1 MKRTATLILLLVL
14 LCGCTAAPA
23 KSDDTGLNRYEA
35 TFLTLFDTVTT
46 IVGYAET
53 EEAFTDTA
61 QAFHDE
67 LLEYHQLYD
76 IYNEYEGI
84 NNIKTINDH
93 GWEHP
98 IKVDQRI
105 IDLLLFSKELYTQ
118 TEGRVNIAMGSVLR
132 LWHDARETGIADPSR
147 AALPDQAALE
157 QAAAHTDIDSIQIDV
172 EESTVFLSDPEVK
185 LDVGAIAKGY
195 AVEQVCRNTPSG
207 LLISV
212 GGNVC
217 PTGPKPESGQPWVVG
232 IQDPEDPEQYL
243 HTIYVEDVSVV
254 TSGDYQRYFTVD
266 GVPYHHIIDPD
277 TNYPAGYWRS
287 VTILCRD
294 SGVAD
299 ALSTAL
305 FTLPQEAGQA
315 LLDAF
320 QAEAMWVRQDG
331 TILYSPGFQAYIRV

>member
-61 QAFHDE
+61 QVFHDE

-287 VTILCRD
+287 VTILCGD

-305 FTLPQEAGQA
+305 FTLPQEEGQA

-331 TILYSPGFQAYIRV
+331 TILYSPGFQAYIRI

>member
-23 KSDDTGLNRYEA
+23 KSNDTGLNRYEA

-305 FTLPQEAGQA
+305 FTLPQEEGQA

-320 QAEAMWVRQDG
+320 QAEAMWVRQNG
-331 TILYSPGFQAYIRV
+331 TILYSPGFQAYIRI

>member
-23 KSDDTGLNRYEA
+23 KPDDTGLNRYEA

-61 QAFHDE
+61 QAFHDK

-305 FTLPQEAGQA
+305 FTLPQEEGQA

-331 TILYSPGFQAYIRV
+331 TILYSPGFQAYIRI

>member
-23 KSDDTGLNRYEA
+23 KPDDTGLNRYEA

-195 AVEQVCRNTPSG
+195 AVEQVCRDTPSG

-299 ALSTAL
+299 ALSTTL
-305 FTLPQEAGQA
+305 FTLPQEEGQA

-331 TILYSPGFQAYIRV
+331 TILYSPGFQAYIRI

>member
-61 QAFHDE
+61 QVFHDE

-147 AALPDQAALE
+147 AALPDQASLE

-305 FTLPQEAGQA
+305 FTLPQEEGQA

-331 TILYSPGFQAYIRV
+331 TILYSPGFQAYIRI

>member
-1 MKRTATLILLLVL
+1 MKRTATLILLLAL
-14 LCGCTAAPA
+14 LCGCTAAPSQSENPA
-23 KSDDTGLNRYEA
+23 LQRYEA

-53 EEAFTDTA
+53 EAAFTDTA
-61 QAFHDE
+61 QAIHDE

-93 GWEHP
+93 AWEQP
-98 IKVDQRI
+98 IEVDQRI
-105 IDLLLFSKELYTQ
+105 IDLLLFSKDLHTQ
-118 TEGRVNIAMGSVLR
+118 TRGRVNVAMGSVLG
-132 LWHDARETGIADPSR
+132 LWHDARETGIEDPEA
-147 AALPDQAALE
+147 AALPDQDVLE
-157 QAAAHTDIDSIQIDV
+157 LAAAHTDIDSIQIDQ
-172 EESTVFLSDPEVK
+172 EKRTVFLSDPEVR

-195 AVEQVCRNTPSG
+195 AVEQVCRNAPSG

-212 GGNVC
+212 GGNVRA
-217 PTGPKPESGQPWVVG
+217 TGPKPENGQPWVVG
-232 IQDPEDPEQYL
+232 IQDPDDSEQYL

-277 TNYPAGYWRS
+277 TLFPAGYWRS
-287 VTILCRD
+287 VTILCED

-305 FTLPQEAGQA
+305 FTLPREEGQA

-320 QAEAMWVRQDG
+320 RAKALWVCRDG
-331 TILYSPGFQAYIRV
+331 TALYSPGFQTYIRV

>member
-23 KSDDTGLNRYEA
+23 KPDDTGLNRYEA

-61 QAFHDE
+61 QVFHDE

-305 FTLPQEAGQA
+305 FTLPQEEGQA

-331 TILYSPGFQAYIRV
+331 TILYSPGFQAYIRI

>member
-23 KSDDTGLNRYEA
+23 KSDDTGLNRYES

-61 QAFHDE
+61 QVFHDE

-105 IDLLLFSKELYTQ
+105 IGLLLFSKELYTQ

-217 PTGPKPESGQPWVVG
+217 PSGPKPESGQPWVVG

-305 FTLPQEAGQA
+305 FTLPQEEGQA

-331 TILYSPGFQAYIRV
+331 TILYSPGFQAYIRI

>member
-1 MKRTATLILLLVL
+1 MKRTATLIRLLVL

-23 KSDDTGLNRYEA
+23 KPDDTGLNRYEA

-147 AALPDQAALE
+147 AALPDQTALE

>member
-305 FTLPQEAGQA
+305 FTLPQEEGQA

-320 QAEAMWVRQDG
+320 QAEAMWARQDG
-331 TILYSPGFQAYIRV
+331 TILYSPGFQAYIRI

>member
-23 KSDDTGLNRYEA
+23 KSNDTGLNRYEA

-132 LWHDARETGIADPSR
+132 LWHDARETRIADPSR

-305 FTLPQEAGQA
+305 FTLPQEEGQA

>member
-23 KSDDTGLNRYEA
+23 KPDDTGLNRYEA

-147 AALPDQAALE
+147 AALPDQTALE

>member
-23 KSDDTGLNRYEA
+23 KSNDTGLNRYEA

-305 FTLPQEAGQA
+305 FTLPQEEGQA

-331 TILYSPGFQAYIRV
+331 TILYSPGFQAYIRI

>member
-23 KSDDTGLNRYEA
+23 KSNDTGLNRYEA

-243 HTIYVEDVSVV
+243 HTVYVEDVSVV

-305 FTLPQEAGQA
+305 FTLPQEEGQA

-331 TILYSPGFQAYIRV
+331 TILYSPGFQAYIRI

>member
-23 KSDDTGLNRYEA
+23 KPDNTGLNRYEA

-67 LLEYHQLYD
+67 LLEYHRLYD

-157 QAAAHTDIDSIQIDV
+157 QAAAHTDIDSIQIAV

-305 FTLPQEAGQA
+305 FTLPQEEGQA

-331 TILYSPGFQAYIRV
+331 TILYSPGFQAYIRI

>member
-53 EEAFTDTA
+53 KEAFTDTA

-67 LLEYHQLYD
+67 LLEYHRLYD

-305 FTLPQEAGQA
+305 FTLPQEEGQA

-331 TILYSPGFQAYIRV
+331 TILYSPGFQAYIRI

>member
-23 KSDDTGLNRYEA
+23 KPDDTGLNRYEA

-305 FTLPQEAGQA
+305 FTLPQEEGQA

-320 QAEAMWVRQDG
+320 QAEAMWVHQDG
-331 TILYSPGFQAYIRV
+331 TIPYSPGFQAYIRI

>member
-23 KSDDTGLNRYEA
+23 KPDDTGLNRYEA

-172 EESTVFLSDPEVK
+172 EESAVFLSDPEVK

-305 FTLPQEAGQA
+305 FTLPQEEGQA

-331 TILYSPGFQAYIRV
+331 TILYSPGFQAYIRI

>member
-23 KSDDTGLNRYEA
+23 KPDDTGLNRYEA

-67 LLEYHQLYD
+67 LLEYHRLYD

-305 FTLPQEAGQA
+305 FTLPQEEGQA

-331 TILYSPGFQAYIRV
+331 TILYSPGFQAYIRI

>member
-61 QAFHDE
+61 QVFHDE

-305 FTLPQEAGQA
+305 FTLPQEEGQA

-331 TILYSPGFQAYIRV
+331 TILYSPGFQAYIRI

>member
-23 KSDDTGLNRYEA
+23 KPDDTGLNRYEA

-61 QAFHDE
+61 QVFHDE

-287 VTILCRD
+287 VTILCGD

-305 FTLPQEAGQA
+305 FTLPQEEGQA

-331 TILYSPGFQAYIRV
+331 TILYSPGFQAYIRI

>member
-23 KSDDTGLNRYEA
+23 KSDNTGLNRYEA

>member
-23 KSDDTGLNRYEA
+23 KSGDTGLNRYEA

-61 QAFHDE
+61 QAFHDA

-147 AALPDQAALE
+147 AALPDQTALE

-232 IQDPEDPEQYL
+232 IQDPENPEQYL

-277 TNYPAGYWRS
+277 TNYPASYWRS

-305 FTLPQEAGQA
+305 FTLPQEEGQA

>member
-61 QAFHDE
+61 QVFHDE

-305 FTLPQEAGQA
+305 FTLPQEEGQA

-320 QAEAMWVRQDG
+320 QAEAMWARQDG
-331 TILYSPGFQAYIRV
+331 TILYSPGFQAYIRI

>member
-331 TILYSPGFQAYIRV
+331 TILYSPGFQAYIRI

>member
-118 TEGRVNIAMGSVLR
+118 TEGRVNMAMGSVLR

-217 PTGPKPESGQPWVVG
+217 PTGPKPKSGQPWVVG

-305 FTLPQEAGQA
+305 FTLPQEEGQA

-320 QAEAMWVRQDG
+320 QEEAMWVRQDG
-331 TILYSPGFQAYIRV
+331 TILYSPGFQAYIRI

>member
-23 KSDDTGLNRYEA
+23 KPDDTGLNRYEA

-67 LLEYHQLYD
+67 LLEYHQFYD

-305 FTLPQEAGQA
+305 FTLPQEEGQA

-320 QAEAMWVRQDG
+320 QAEAMWARQDG
-331 TILYSPGFQAYIRV
+331 TILYSPGFQAYIRI

>member
-61 QAFHDE
+61 QVFHDE

-172 EESTVFLSDPEVK
+172 EESTIFLSDPEVK

-305 FTLPQEAGQA
+305 FTLPQEEGQA

-331 TILYSPGFQAYIRV
+331 TILYSPGFQAYIRI

>member
-23 KSDDTGLNRYEA
+23 KPDDTGLNRYEA

-61 QAFHDE
+61 QVFHDE

-305 FTLPQEAGQA
+305 FTLPQEEGQA

-320 QAEAMWVRQDG
+320 QAEAMWARQDG
-331 TILYSPGFQAYIRV
+331 TILYSPGFQAYIRI

>member
-23 KSDDTGLNRYEA
+23 KPDDTGLNRYEA

-118 TEGRVNIAMGSVLR
+118 TEGRVNIAMGSVLC

-305 FTLPQEAGQA
+305 FTLPQEEGQA

-320 QAEAMWVRQDG
+320 QAEAMWARQDG
-331 TILYSPGFQAYIRV
+331 TILYSPGFQAYIRI

>member
-23 KSDDTGLNRYEA
+23 KSNDTGLNRYEA

-84 NNIKTINDH
+84 NNIKAINDH

>member
-23 KSDDTGLNRYEA
+23 KSDNTGLNRYEA

-61 QAFHDE
+61 HAFHDE

-147 AALPDQAALE
+147 AALPDQTALE

-305 FTLPQEAGQA
+305 FTLPQEEGQA

>member
-23 KSDDTGLNRYEA
+23 KSNDTGLNRYEA

-172 EESTVFLSDPEVK
+172 EESTIFLSDPEVK

-305 FTLPQEAGQA
+305 FTLPQEEGQA

-331 TILYSPGFQAYIRV
+331 TILYSPGFQAYIRI

>member
-23 KSDDTGLNRYEA
+23 KPDDTGLNRYEA

-61 QAFHDE
+61 QVFHDE

-243 HTIYVEDVSVV
+243 HTVYVEDVSVV

-305 FTLPQEAGQA
+305 FTLPQEEGQA

-320 QAEAMWVRQDG
+320 QAEAMWARQDG
-331 TILYSPGFQAYIRV
+331 TILYSPGFQAYIRI

>member
-23 KSDDTGLNRYEA
+23 KSDDTGMNRYEA

-61 QAFHDE
+61 QVFHDE

-232 IQDPEDPEQYL
+232 IQDPENPEQYL

-277 TNYPAGYWRS
+277 TNYPASYWRS

>member
-23 KSDDTGLNRYEA
+23 KPDDTGLNCYEA

-305 FTLPQEAGQA
+305 FTLPQEEGQA

-331 TILYSPGFQAYIRV
+331 TILYSPGFQAYIRI

>member
-195 AVEQVCRNTPSG
+195 AVEQVCRDTPSG

-305 FTLPQEAGQA
+305 FTLPQEEGQA

-331 TILYSPGFQAYIRV
+331 TILYSPGFQAYIRI

>member
-61 QAFHDE
+61 QAFHDA

-132 LWHDARETGIADPSR
+132 LWHDARETGIANPSR

-305 FTLPQEAGQA
+305 FTLPQEEGQA

-331 TILYSPGFQAYIRV
+331 TILYSPGFQAYIRI